1 MSTFST
7 LRIFE
12 LLQIVEFFFH
22 FYAPA
27 QVDFCFSCSFFRLLF
42 NTQQAYEPNVCSVK
56 GWTGNRY
63 ESMCVLK
70 MEETK
75 KNIRKILVVEGG
87 EQI

>member
-1 MSTFST
+1 M
-7 LRIFE
+7 
-12 LLQIVEFFFH
+12 
-22 FYAPA
+22 
-27 QVDFCFSCSFFRLLF
+27 
-42 NTQQAYEPNVCSVK
+42 CSVK

-87 EQI
+87 GTNLMGTRNFGTWRMVFGLVDFGVSFEKLLLSVKTPVLEGIKILVSFC